1 MSAFDHI
8 ELKESNSRVLG
19 ILIALLAGAGMIGLF
34 SFLLPVPEVGSGR
47 MFLADILF
55 DRGSLRY
62 PLTIQ
67 NLMWLMFAVGIS
79 EVILRFN
86 RANSEIKQL
95 KAGLLPDDDA
105 SILRS
110 KDLIPIYRR
119 IMRSPRYKNHRLQ
132 RIILRAIQQFQIG
145 RSVNQANSLVNSS
158 LELIQHEVDLK
169 YNILRYIVWLIP
181 TLGFIGT
188 VIGIAMALSAA
199 NNMPNLEDSAA
210 VQMWFSLM
218 TSKLGLAFNTTFLA
232 LIMAAILVFLQHIA
246 QGREES
252 GLNGIGQ
259 YVLDNLINRLYEEE
273 S

>member
-8 ELKESNSRVLG
+8 EVKESNSRILG
-19 ILIALLAGAGMIGLF
+19 ALAALVIGAGVISIF
-34 SFLLPVPEVGSGR
+34 SLSLPVPKIGSGR
-47 MFLADILF
+47 IFLSDILF
-55 DRGSLRY
+55 DRGSTIY

-86 RANSEIKQL
+86 RASSEIRQL

-110 KDLIPIYRR
+110 KDLIPVYRR
-119 IMRSPRYKNHRLQ
+119 IMKSERYRNHRLQ

-188 VIGIAMALSAA
+188 VIGIALALSAA
-199 NNMPNLEDSAA
+199 NNMPNLDDSAA
-210 VQMWFSLM
+210 VQVWFSLM

-259 YVLDNLINRLYEEE
+259 YVLDNLINRLYEEI